1 MGRTGLHGHQI
12 KRARESNETTEIQ
25 ILRPSPARYAYVV
38 TAPRVAPVMVAHA
51 VIAGLSRLS
60 LSLVY

>member
-25 ILRPSPARYAYVV
+25 ILRPSPARYAYV